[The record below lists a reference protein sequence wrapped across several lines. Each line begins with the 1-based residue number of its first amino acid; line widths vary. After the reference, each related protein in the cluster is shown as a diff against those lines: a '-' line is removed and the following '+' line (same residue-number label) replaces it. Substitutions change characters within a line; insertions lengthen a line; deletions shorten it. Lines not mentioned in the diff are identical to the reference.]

1 MNQRIQKLRDRLYV
15 EKYPLSIEKIRL
27 VTETFRQTEGE
38 PQILRRAKALA
49 NVYRDSVLARCEDVE
64 LKLDDRERHLVGTWI
79 AGGLNG

>member
-1 MNQRIQKLRDRLYV
+1 MVNQRIQKLRERLQV

-49 NVYRDSVLARCEDVE
+49 NV
-64 LKLDDRERHLVGTWI
+64 LDHITIFFGS
-79 AGGLNG
+79 